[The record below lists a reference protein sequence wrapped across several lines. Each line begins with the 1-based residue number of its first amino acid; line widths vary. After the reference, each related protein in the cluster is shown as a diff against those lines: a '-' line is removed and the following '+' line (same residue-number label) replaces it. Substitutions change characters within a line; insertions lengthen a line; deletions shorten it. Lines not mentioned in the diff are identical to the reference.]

1 MEKKRNT
8 MAGILYL
15 RLKILISLKFI
26 RKSNFQ
32 DCFLLEGLLQGEE
45 EIIIENSKHNSVE
58 QNLED

>member
-45 EIIIENSKHNSVE
+45 EIITENSKHNSVE

>member
-1 MEKKRNT
+1 
-8 MAGILYL
+8 MAGILNL
-15 RLKILISLKFI
+15 RLKILISLKFT